1 MSEDDVFSGVHEVTV
16 DLPNAE
22 GEDPGLVL
30 KWRRR
35 GDLLEGLVARETGG
49 TLITEWLPA
58 LVLTPLLPDES
69 ARDAEATAEP
79 KQSSEDA
86 L

>member
-16 DLPNAE
+16 DLPNA
-22 GEDPGLVL
+22 EDPGLVL

-49 TLITEWLPA
+49 RLITEWLPA
-58 LVLTPLLPDES
+58 LVLTPLLPDDS
-69 ARDAEATAEP
+69 ACDAEATAEP
-79 KQSSEDA
+79 KQRSEDA

>member
-35 GDLLEGLVARETGG
+35 GDLLEGLVARETAGR
-49 TLITEWLPA
+49 LITEWLPA
-58 LVLTPLLPDES
+58 LVLTPLLPDDSANDPGVPES
-69 ARDAEATAEP
+69 KR
-79 KQSSEDA
+79 SSEDA